1 MAESGGIEGLLGPNL
16 DRPEA
21 AASVAGSELL
31 AAAIAVGEAGADP
44 AMKGDASAFLRAQ
57 QQLVD
62 LQVRHFEEER
72 RLAIAAAK
80 RKRLSDRLRNGL
92 QLFLALVLTGTVV
105 GLGTMIWDAAHDEG
119 LVVEAF
125 EVPENLAQR
134 GLTGKVIARQVLD
147 RLSAM
152 QEQTLSMR
160 APSSYQNNWG
170 DDFKVAIPETGVSI
184 GELRRYLAVWLGHQ
198 TRITGEIFR
207 NAGGLSVTAR
217 VGESPGVVISGAEE
231 ELGRLVQKVSEVIY
245 AHTQPYRYAV
255 YIDRNGPTPE
265 GNATVARIL
274 ESADPVERAWAHVH
288 VGVQAL
294 AKGDYVTSAARLRD
308 ALAEEQDFVPAL
320 WNLEYVEG
328 SLGHYQEA
336 WRLTGVC
343 LAAQRSLKR
352 DIAREQRKS
361 LMATVSWL
369 RHHLVADYQEAVLQ
383 ARQLAHG
390 PSSEYWDDGNRDL
403 AQSLILNHDLAAAR
417 HAASRLAADDPV
429 RLQIPGLAALES
441 GDRAALDL
449 LAQAVKLAD
458 AYVWDMSHDYLREPP
473 ALSLAIAK
481 ARFGDATGA
490 QALLAPMPSDCYPCA
505 RARGVVA
512 AIVGDR
518 TAAEQWFAVAIKQ
531 GPSLP
536 QAFVER
542 GSANLAWGNVTG
554 AVTDAEHAVQ
564 LSPHY
569 TEAWKLWGDALVRQ
583 AHFKLALAKYDDALK
598 YAPDWASL
606 KDARD
611 AVVKRSN

>member
-1 MAESGGIEGLLGPNL
+1 VAESGGIEGLLGPNL
-16 DRPEA
+16 DGPEA
-21 AASVAGSELL
+21 GASVAGSEML

-44 AMKGDASAFLRAQ
+44 AMKRDASAFLRAQ

-62 LQVRHFEEER
+62 LQVKHFEEER

-80 RKRLSDRLRNGL
+80 RKRLSDRLKNGL

-119 LVVEAF
+119 LVIEAF
-125 EVPENLAQR
+125 EVPDDLAQR
-134 GLTGKVIARQVLD
+134 GITGKVIARQVLD

-170 DDFKVAIPETGVSI
+170 EDFKVAIPETGVSI
-184 GELRRYLAVWLGHQ
+184 GELRRYLAVSLGHQ

-207 NAGGLSVTAR
+207 SAGGLSVTAR
-217 VGESPGVVISGAEE
+217 VGESPGVVISGADE

-245 AHTQPYRYAV
+245 AHTQPYRYAA
-255 YIDRNGPTPE
+255 YIDRNGATPE
-265 GNATVARIL
+265 GSATLARIL
-274 ESADPVERAWAHVH
+274 DSADPVERAWARVH
-288 VGVQAL
+288 AGVQAL
-294 AKGDYVTSAARLRD
+294 SKGDYVTSAARLRD

-320 WNLEYVEG
+320 WNLGYVEG

-343 LAAQRSLKR
+343 LAAQRSLNR
-352 DIAREQRKS
+352 DIAREQRNS
-361 LMATVSWL
+361 LMWTVSWL

-390 PSSEYWDDGNRDL
+390 PSSEYWDDGKRSL

-417 HAASRLAADDPV
+417 RAASRLAADDPV

-458 AYVWDMSHDYLREPP
+458 APVWDTSHDYLREPP

-481 ARFGDATGA
+481 ARFGDAVGA
-490 QALLAPMPSDCYPCA
+490 QALLSPMPSDCYPCA
-505 RARGVVA
+505 GARGVVA
-512 AIVGDR
+512 AIAGDR
-518 TAAEQWFAVAIKQ
+518 TAAELWFAVAIKQ

-542 GSANLAWGNVTG
+542 GSAYLAWGNVTG

-569 TEAWKLWGDALVRQ
+569 TDAWRLWADALARQ
-583 AHFKLALAKYDDALK
+583 SHFKLALAKYDEALK
-598 YAPDWASL
+598 YAPNWASL

-611 AVVKRSN
+611 AAVKHAN

>member
-1 MAESGGIEGLLGPNL
+1 VAESGGIEGLLGPNL
-16 DRPEA
+16 DGPEA
-21 AASVAGSELL
+21 GASVAGSEML

-44 AMKGDASAFLRAQ
+44 AMKRDASAFLRAQ
-57 QQLVD
+57 QQLIE
-62 LQVRHFEEER
+62 LQVKHFEEER

-92 QLFLALVLTGTVV
+92 QLFLALVLTGAVV
-105 GLGTMIWDAAHDEG
+105 GLGVLIWESAHDDG

-125 EVPENLAQR
+125 EVPEDLAQR

-160 APSSYQNNWG
+160 APSSYRNNWG
-170 DDFKVAIPETGVSI
+170 DDFKVAIPETGVSL
-184 GELRRYLAVWLGHQ
+184 GELRRYLAAWLGHQ
-198 TRITGEIFR
+198 SRISGEIYR
-207 NAGGLSVTAR
+207 SAVGLSVTAR
-217 VGESPGVVISGAEE
+217 VGESPGVVVSGADA
-231 ELGRLVQKVSEVIY
+231 ELDRLVQKVTEVVY
-245 AHTQPYRYAV
+245 DHTQPYRYAV
-255 YIDRNGPTPE
+255 YIDRNGATPE
-265 GNATVARIL
+265 GNATVVRIL
-274 ESADPVERAWAHVH
+274 GGADPVERAWAHVH

-294 AKGDYVTSAARLRD
+294 ARGDYVTSGARLRD

-352 DIAREQRKS
+352 DVAREQHKS
-361 LMATVSWL
+361 LMSTVSWL
-369 RHHLVADYQEAVLQ
+369 RHHLVADYPEAVLQ

-390 PSSEYWDDGNRDL
+390 PSVEYWDDSNRDL

-417 HAASRLAADDPV
+417 EAASRLAADDPV
-429 RLQIPGLAALES
+429 RLQVPGLAALQS

-458 AYVWDMSHDYLREPP
+458 APIWDTSHDYLREPP

-531 GPSLP
+531 APGLP

-542 GSANLAWGNVTG
+542 GSASLPWGNVTG
-554 AVTDAEHAVQ
+554 ALTDAEHAVQ

-569 TEAWKLWGDALVRQ
+569 TDAWKLWGDALARQ
-583 AHFKLALAKYDDALK
+583 SQFKLALAKYDEALK
-598 YAPDWASL
+598 YAPNWAAL

-611 AVVKRSN
+611 ATVKRAN